1 MGIKTTGLLK
11 YAAGVALVVGSITAQ
26 ATSITFT
33 GSGTGPG
40 SISVT
45 ALATF
50 DISGNTLTITLQN
63 TSPSNNGQDVPG
75 STLTG
80 LFWDLVGNPTLTPVS
95 ATLPTGSSIIQSG
108 TCTASC
114 NTTDVGGE
122 WGYGTAVT
130 GSMPTGASRGI
141 SSSGYLTT
149 GLGGNIG
156 NFNNGSAGADLDNPN
171 SLDGINFGIISAAP
185 GFNPNGG
192 NGGLDSEPLIQD
204 TVVFILTGVSGLTTA
219 AISHVSF
226 QYGTRLDELNVTG
239 NPPPPCCIG
248 SNPIPEPTGAGL
260 LGLGLLAL
268 GAIRRRIA

>member
-1 MGIKTTGLLK
+1 MGIKTTDLLK

-26 ATSITFT
+26 ATSIAFT

-95 ATLPTGSSIIQSG
+95 ATLPIGSSTIQSN

-122 WGYGTAVT
+122 WGYGTTVT
-130 GSMPTGASRGI
+130 GSMPAGASRGI

-156 NFNNGSAGADLDNPN
+156 NFNNGSAGNNLDNPN
-171 SLDGINFGIISAAP
+171 SLDGINFGIVSAAS

-192 NGGLDSEPLIQD
+192 LSNEPLIQD
-204 TVVFILTGVSGLTTA
+204 KVVFILTGVSGLTTT

-226 QYGTRLDELNVTG
+226 QYGTSLTELNVTG
-239 NPPPPCCIG
+239 NPCCIIG
-248 SNPIPEPTGAGL
+248 NPNPVPEPTGAGL

-268 GAIRRRIA
+268 GAIRRRTA